1 MATLGRVCAS
11 SRDRWAGGRALES
24 VASAFGR
31 AVAAHREAVSH
42 IEAARARLRDRTAG
56 DGVSEQTREEARR
69 FAARMRRLAE
79 GLTPGWLGCRLDGP
93 AADLPT
99 GVDAT
104 LGRPMPV
111 RLGDATPVAGSGF
124 SVVAPFVGAGHLAVD
139 SDARDPAVA
148 CWLRGVL
155 LRVLAALPDGAL
167 QVVAVDG
174 ATLGTVFGP
183 FREMVEAEAWP
194 RPAIDL
200 PGFQQV
206 LAEAE
211 ERIER
216 AQGGLPDPSVLLV
229 CVAALPEGTG
239 RREWSRLSA
248 IAHAGP
254 AAGVFLLLAGYPP
267 PQHPGGLNT
276 APRLEGTTQLTAVDG
291 GSFTVS
297 DPPGQHRFSS
307 DGSGLAV
314 PMRLDA
320 GPPDA
325 LVEVVCR
332 RLARSARVQTAT
344 DFTML
349 MPDEIWQQSSID
361 GLRTV
366 VGREGRN
373 ECVLALDDVTP
384 HWLVGGRTGSGKTV
398 FLLDVLYGL
407 ASRYSPDELSLYLLD
422 FKEGVSFAE
431 FTPTAVDPSWIPHAH
446 TVGIESDREYGL
458 AVLRTLSREM
468 TRRAT
473 ELKRAGVTKLADLRT
488 GRPDV
493 AMPRLLAVIDEF
505 HVLFEGNDAVAQ
517 QAVALLEE
525 LARKGRSYGV
535 HLILASQTIS
545 GVEALFTKT
554 DSIFGQ
560 FPLRVAL
567 AGGGGVLD
575 QLNDGAD
582 SLPIGGAVINSAAG
596 IPGANRVIR
605 FPNADAGSVAAQRQ
619 LLWAARRPGSAPP
632 TVFAGYAE
640 QHPDQDPTFVS
651 LTPDVR
657 RRRALV
663 GRAVAVGLPTA
674 GFTLDATPGSHLAV
688 LGTSPVGADVLYAA
702 TASLARQHAPGTA
715 RFLLAPLVPAADD
728 ASDATVEAIA
738 AAGHPHETISAAQ
751 LRTRLAELAQATGA
765 GSGPTTHLVIFGADI
780 ASSLLT
786 TADPT
791 TYRSGHDDL
800 RDVLANGPTHGVH
813 LLGWWRSVS
822 RFTNDLGPT
831 GGNEVACLV
840 ALNLPSNEVGAL
852 LGDYASEWRSRPNRA
867 LLIDRHDD
875 RRALIVPYMRP
886 GTLDQIDEYA

>member
-1 MATLGRVCAS
+1 
-11 SRDRWAGGRALES
+11 
-24 VASAFGR
+24 
-31 AVAAHREAVSH
+31 
-42 IEAARARLRDRTAG
+42 
-56 DGVSEQTREEARR
+56 
-69 FAARMRRLAE
+69 
-79 GLTPGWLGCRLDGP
+79 
-93 AADLPT
+93 
-99 GVDAT
+99 
-104 LGRPMPV
+104 MPI
-111 RLGDATPVAGSGF
+111 RLGDTTPVAGSGF
-124 SVVAPFVGAGHLAVD
+124 SVVAPFVGAGHLAID

-148 CWLRGVL
+148 RWLRGVL
-155 LRVLAALPDGAL
+155 LRVLAALPEGVL
-167 QVVAVDG
+167 QVAAVDG

-194 RPAIDL
+194 RPTIDL

-216 AQGGLPDPSVLLV
+216 AQGGESDPSVLLV
-229 CVAALPEGTG
+229 CVAAMPEGAG

-267 PQHPGGLNT
+267 PQHPGGLNA
-276 APRLEGTTQLTAVDG
+276 APRLEGTTALTASNG
-291 GSFTVS
+291 GVFTVS

-307 DGSGLAV
+307 DDSGLAV
-314 PMRLDA
+314 PVRLDA
-320 GPPDA
+320 GPPDT
-325 LVEVVCR
+325 LVEAVCR
-332 RLARSARVQTAT
+332 RLAKSARVQTAT

-349 MPDEIWQQSSID
+349 MPNEIWQQSSID

-366 VGREGRN
+366 VGREGRT
-373 ECVLALDDVTP
+373 ECVLALDDATP

-431 FTPTAVDPSWIPHAH
+431 FTPTVVDPSWIPHAH

-505 HVLFEGNDAVAQ
+505 HVLFEGNDVVAQ

-582 SLPIGGAVINSAAG
+582 NLPIGGAVINSAAG

-605 FPNADAGSVAAQRQ
+605 FPNADAGSVATQRH
-619 LLWAARRPGSAPP
+619 LLWSARRPGGAPP
-632 TVFAGYAE
+632 MVFAGYAE
-640 QHPDQDPTFVS
+640 QHPDQDPTFVA

-663 GRAVAVGLPTA
+663 GRTVAVGLPTA

-702 TASLARQHAPGTA
+702 TASLARQYAPGTA
-715 RFLLAPLVPAADD
+715 RFLIAPLVAAADE

-738 AAGHPHETISAAQ
+738 AAGHPYETISAAQ
-751 LRTRLAELAQATGA
+751 LRARLAELAQPTASDG
-765 GSGPTTHLVIFGADI
+765 GPTTHLVIFGADV
-780 ASSLLT
+780 ASSLL
-786 TADPT
+786 AASDPT
-791 TYRSGHDDL
+791 TYRSGHDEL

-822 RFTNDLGPT
+822 RFSSDLGPT

-840 ALNLPSNEVGAL
+840 ALNLPSNEVGSL
-852 LGDYASEWRSRPNRA
+852 VGDYASEWQSRPNRA
-867 LLIDRHDD
+867 LLIDRHDN
-875 RRALIVPYMRP
+875 RHALIVPYVRP

>member
-1 MATLGRVCAS
+1 M
-11 SRDRWAGGRALES
+11 
-24 VASAFGR
+24 
-31 AVAAHREAVSH
+31 
-42 IEAARARLRDRTAG
+42 
-56 DGVSEQTREEARR
+56 Q
-69 FAARMRRLAE
+69 RLAE

-99 GVDAT
+99 GVDAA
-104 LGRPMPV
+104 LGRPMPI
-111 RLGDATPVAGSGF
+111 RLGDTTPVAGSGF
-124 SVVAPFVGAGHLAVD
+124 SVVAPFVGAGHLAID

-148 CWLRGVL
+148 RWLRGVL
-155 LRVLAALPDGAL
+155 LRVLAALPEGVL
-167 QVVAVDG
+167 QVAAVDG

-194 RPAIDL
+194 RPTIDL

-216 AQGGLPDPSVLLV
+216 AQGGESDPSVLLV
-229 CVAALPEGTG
+229 CVAAMPEGAA

-267 PQHPGGLNT
+267 PQHPGGLNA
-276 APRLEGTTQLTAVDG
+276 APRLEGTTALTASNG
-291 GSFTVS
+291 GVFTVS

-307 DGSGLAV
+307 DDSGLAV
-314 PMRLDA
+314 PVRLDA
-320 GPPDA
+320 GPPDT
-325 LVEVVCR
+325 LVEAVCR
-332 RLARSARVQTAT
+332 RLAKSARVQTAT

-366 VGREGRN
+366 VGREGRT
-373 ECVLALDDVTP
+373 ECVLALDDATP

-431 FTPTAVDPSWIPHAH
+431 FTPTVVDPSWIPHAH

-505 HVLFEGNDAVAQ
+505 HVLFEGNDVVAQ

-582 SLPIGGAVINSAAG
+582 NLPIGGAVINSAAG

-605 FPNADAGSVAAQRQ
+605 FPNADAGSVATQRH
-619 LLWAARRPGSAPP
+619 LLWSARRPGGAPP
-632 TVFAGYAE
+632 MVFAGYAE
-640 QHPDQDPTFVS
+640 QHPDQDPTFVA

-663 GRAVAVGLPTA
+663 GRTVAVGLPTA

-702 TASLARQHAPGTA
+702 TASLARQYAPGTA
-715 RFLLAPLVPAADD
+715 RFLIAPLVAAADE

-738 AAGHPHETISAAQ
+738 AAGHPYETISAAQ
-751 LRTRLAELAQATGA
+751 LRVRLAELAQPTASGI
-765 GSGPTTHLVIFGADI
+765 GPTTHLVIFGADV
-780 ASSLLT
+780 ASSLL
-786 TADPT
+786 AASDPT
-791 TYRSGHDDL
+791 TYRSGHDEL

-822 RFTNDLGPT
+822 RFSSDLGPT

-840 ALNLPSNEVGAL
+840 ALNLPSNEVGSL
-852 LGDYASEWRSRPNRA
+852 VGDYASEWQSRPNRA
-867 LLIDRHDD
+867 LLIDRHDN
-875 RRALIVPYMRP
+875 RHALIVPYVRP

>member
-1 MATLGRVCAS
+1 M
-11 SRDRWAGGRALES
+11 
-24 VASAFGR
+24 
-31 AVAAHREAVSH
+31 
-42 IEAARARLRDRTAG
+42 
-56 DGVSEQTREEARR
+56 Q
-69 FAARMRRLAE
+69 RLAE

-99 GVDAT
+99 GVDAA
-104 LGRPMPV
+104 LGRPMPI
-111 RLGDATPVAGSGF
+111 RLGDTTPVAGSGF
-124 SVVAPFVGAGHLAVD
+124 SVVAPFVGAGHLAID

-148 CWLRGVL
+148 RWLRGVL
-155 LRVLAALPDGAL
+155 LRVLAALPEGVL
-167 QVVAVDG
+167 QVAAVDG

-194 RPAIDL
+194 RPTIDL

-216 AQGGLPDPSVLLV
+216 AQGGESDPSVLLV
-229 CVAALPEGTG
+229 CVAAMPEGAA

-267 PQHPGGLNT
+267 PQHPGGLNA
-276 APRLEGTTQLTAVDG
+276 APRLEGTTALTASNG
-291 GSFTVS
+291 GVFTVS

-307 DGSGLAV
+307 DDSGLAV
-314 PMRLDA
+314 PVRLDA
-320 GPPDA
+320 GPPDT
-325 LVEVVCR
+325 LVEAVCR
-332 RLARSARVQTAT
+332 RLAKSARVQTAT

-366 VGREGRN
+366 VGREGRT
-373 ECVLALDDVTP
+373 ECVLALDDATP

-431 FTPTAVDPSWIPHAH
+431 FTPTVVDPSWIPHAH

-505 HVLFEGNDAVAQ
+505 HVLFEGNDVVAQ

-582 SLPIGGAVINSAAG
+582 NLPIGGAVINSAAG

-605 FPNADAGSVAAQRQ
+605 FPNADAGSVATQRH
-619 LLWAARRPGSAPP
+619 LLWSARRPGGAPP
-632 TVFAGYAE
+632 MVFAGYAE
-640 QHPDQDPTFVS
+640 QHPDQDPTFVA

-663 GRAVAVGLPTA
+663 GRTVAVGLPTA

-702 TASLARQHAPGTA
+702 TASLARQYAPGTA
-715 RFLLAPLVPAADD
+715 RFLIAPLVAAADE

-738 AAGHPHETISAAQ
+738 AAGHPYETISAAQ
-751 LRTRLAELAQATGA
+751 LRARLAELAQPTASDG
-765 GSGPTTHLVIFGADI
+765 GPTTHLVIFGADV
-780 ASSLLT
+780 ASSLL
-786 TADPT
+786 AASDPT
-791 TYRSGHDDL
+791 TYRSGHDEL

-822 RFTNDLGPT
+822 RFSSDLGPT

-840 ALNLPSNEVGAL
+840 ALNLPSNEVGSL
-852 LGDYASEWRSRPNRA
+852 VGDYASEWQSRPNRA
-867 LLIDRHDD
+867 LLIDRHDN
-875 RRALIVPYMRP
+875 RHALIVPYVRP